1 MNKKNFFYPTR
12 IFRGVL
18 VIFMALLCHTMV
30 YSQQSGIVLK
40 WDSQIGCLEYEE
52 DRKKE
57 AFLEDIEEGECVRVC
72 EHSIVNYTLTGSNI
86 ASVSWNV
93 AGGTVQSITGG
104 GLILEV
110 EWGASG
116 GGAVSFDLVLT
127 DDTIISKTLC
137 IEIIDGP
144 LADFTVVSPGGGDQ
158 FCANVPIY
166 FTNLSHPDGGSQL
179 VSYFWDFGDGEFSSA
194 YEPSHIYTTSGW
206 YEVKLQV
213 RNECNCVAT
222 YAMKIFISE
231 TALPISC
238 PTVVCEGAV
247 EVYTVEG
254 SECEIY
260 WEIEG
265 GHVLS
270 YPNSTSVQVVWDNIG
285 PDGYGYVSA
294 KSSCQCPNWTTVK
307 IPVVPLHGVIQG
319 ETEMCAP
326 DQERY
331 QLPQWP
337 GTFYEWTLIDLNGNP
352 PGTTLIQTDQLNEV
366 IVDGVYPGKYL
377 LKCTYTNALHDC
389 GGSAELLINI
399 KHTLEIDGDFELC
412 QDDSSTYSSNIGSPS
427 TWKLYKNG
435 VHLTTSTALTFPYTF
450 INDGVYQLK
459 VSHPDACKEVTKIIK
474 VHSTGALSGSI
485 TGDTVACTGLPYEY
499 SFPSPGS
506 SYNLVW
512 SVDGGS
518 IQGPD
523 MGNQVQIVFDDPVPS
538 SGYYEISV
546 IKQLKNAPYCE
557 SEPKTLHVYPKES
570 GAVVQNIDDEDLFCP
585 SSFTSFSFTSPYM
598 SEIEDILW
606 KIESDAGN
614 SNFGNVVDG
623 QGTDNIEVSWNEI
636 FMGNNTG
643 KVILQIRFCGRL
655 ETYEYPVTLRPTP
668 VLTWTDGLTSVC
680 AGELNSFQLSF
691 ESDVILE
698 SGEIVWDLG
707 QGITHT
713 DYITTPDDT
722 FISPIMHYP
731 NTFDADMNIEISVTV
746 NAPNQCL
753 VPAVVYKTI
762 TVKPSPRIAVTPG
775 YNYAVCPDAFG
786 NYSTPTLTAN
796 LQAGVSLTGS
806 IEWYKVGS
814 PDVLVGT
821 GMTFVVTQAEGPG
834 YYYAQATA
842 TNGCTERSR
851 TFRVVVQCPQP
862 SCTLPFTPTVT
873 AGIAQFTDCHTFK
886 LSGTFNNSGSMAFVN
901 WLYSSSPGM
910 IMTSSDNNNAEF
922 TVTAPGNYM
931 VFYRVGYHNG
941 SGDIC
946 TVTRTVH
953 IKVPYI
959 SGIRYE
965 TVCNGD
971 GTFDVTLLNDS
982 THILTD
988 AELDDLVYTFY
999 INNSM
1004 VQTGNIE
1011 NYTASSLGAGTYTLA
1026 LELTHPDYPGILTCR
1041 AETEITLVVPD
1052 TSFTITHDP
1061 NCVENKAILTLNTPT
1076 LPGYR
1081 YEWGFNGTTFII
1093 TDPGIQE
1100 TLVNLQYEGGID
1112 PSEITLTITDPGG
1125 CTFGNSESTDEIVSQ
1140 ANFEGN
1146 IEGGG
1151 PYCDGDIATL
1161 TFITLVT
1168 PLPDAYQWMQG
1179 NTPIPGATSSTYSP
1193 TQNGSYW
1200 VILYNED
1207 GCVDKLTPS
1216 ATVNFYP
1223 RPYVDLTGPDTVC
1236 ADTEFTLQGS
1246 VSGGGTLQKRWLRNG
1261 LEIQPWS
1268 VSTSVVKEF
1277 TETTAGIYTYRLE
1290 VRIQGNNSCYEWAEF
1305 QVEVLELPDADPD
1318 YDIFDCQPY
1327 SVKLYINSPI
1337 PGATYLWSNGDSG
1350 SDIVVNEG
1358 GAYSVTVITADGCS
1372 KTVQLFVPKS
1382 PEIYLW
1388 VFPSGCAEF
1397 CKKEIEQGITLPAPN
1412 ASFEHYSW
1420 NVDTIPD
1427 LYGSGF
1433 SPDYAV
1439 NQFGKLDLTLE
1450 NEFCSVTSDPL
1461 VISEI
1466 KDCKECKLRLELK
1479 EDKRIDKPYLY
1490 YLLSG
1495 TIYNTFGQ
1503 DITISISSATGDGIY
1518 IPSTIFIPASG
1529 SYTFSPLT
1537 FIPYGGFSGGTSYI
1551 RFEVRDSKGNLICF
1565 DEVKIEYS
1573 SAGQARPVVENS
1585 LKIMPNPAQ
1594 TYTTLEY
1601 DLGES
1606 TQGNIRVFDMTGI
1619 QQWEQKI
1626 TESKGSINFDA
1637 YRLPT
1642 GNYVVVLFADG
1653 KAINQQ
1659 ILIKK

>member
-1 MNKKNFFYPTR
+1 MKKQKNIYPAFL
-12 IFRGVL
+12 IRGIL
-18 VIFMALLCHTMV
+18 LIFMAFLSRTTV
-30 YSQQSGIVLK
+30 YAQQSGIVLK
-40 WDSQIGCLEYEE
+40 WDSQVGCLEYEE
-52 DRKKE
+52 DRGKK
-57 AFLEDIEEGECVRVC
+57 AFVESIEEGECVRVC
-72 EHSIVNYTLTGSNI
+72 ENSIINYTIIGNDI
-86 ASVSWNV
+86 AAVDWNV
-93 AGGTVQSITGG
+93 TGGTILSITNS
-104 GLILEV
+104 GLDLKV
-110 EWGASG
+110 EWGSNG
-116 GGAVSFDLVLT
+116 GGAVSFDIVLT
-127 DDTIISKTLC
+127 DDTVISKTLC

-144 LADFTVVSPGGGDQ
+144 FAHFTVVNPAGSDE

-194 YEPSHIYTTSGW
+194 YEPSHIYTSSGW

-222 YAMKIFISE
+222 YVMKIFISE

-260 WEIEG
+260 WEVEG
-265 GHVLS
+265 GHILS
-270 YPNSTSVQVVWDNIG
+270 NPNYNSVQVVWDNIG
-285 PDGYGYVSA
+285 SDGYGYVSA
-294 KSSCQCPNWTTVK
+294 KSSCMCPNWTTVK

-352 PGTTLIQTDQLNEV
+352 TGTTLIQTDQLNEV
-366 IVDGVYPGKYL
+366 IVDGVHPGKYL
-377 LKCTYTNALHDC
+377 LKCTYTNALDDC

-399 KHTLEIDGDFELC
+399 KHTLEIDGEFELC
-412 QDDSSTYSSNIGSPS
+412 QGNSSTYSSNIGSPS

-435 VHLTTSTALTFPYTF
+435 VLQTTVTALSFSYTF
-450 INDGVYQLK
+450 VNDGVYQLK
-459 VSHPDACKEVTKIIK
+459 VSHPDACKDVTKIIT
-474 VHSTGALSGSI
+474 VHSTGPLTGSI
-485 TGDTVACTGLPYEY
+485 TGDTIVCTDLPYQY
-499 SFPSPGS
+499 SFPSPGP

-512 SVDGGS
+512 SVIGGT
-518 IQGPD
+518 IQGPN
-523 MGNQVQIVFDDPVPS
+523 MGSSVQIVFDNPVPS

-546 IKQLKNAPYCE
+546 FKQLKNAPYCE
-557 SEPKTLHVYPKES
+557 SEPVSLLVYPKES
-570 GAVVQNIDDEDLFCP
+570 GVVIHNVDDENLFCP

-598 SEIEDILW
+598 SDIEDILW

-623 QGTDNIEVSWNEI
+623 QGTDNVEVSWNEI
-636 FMGNNTG
+636 YMGNNTG
-643 KVILQIRFCGRL
+643 KVILQIRFCGKL
-655 ETYEYPVTLRPTP
+655 ETFEYPVTLRPTP
-668 VLTWTDGLTSVC
+668 VLTWTDGITSVC

-691 ESDVILE
+691 VSDVVLN

-707 QGITHT
+707 QGITYV
-713 DYITTPDDT
+713 DYITTPNST
-722 FISPIMHYP
+722 FTSPLMFYP
-731 NTFDADMNIEISVTV
+731 NTFDANMNMDVSVTV
-746 NAPNQCL
+746 NAPNECL
-753 VPAVVYKTI
+753 VPAVAYKTI

-775 YNYAVCPDAFG
+775 YNYAVCPDALG

-886 LSGTFNNSGSMAFVN
+886 LSGTFSNSGSMAFVN
-901 WLYSSSPGM
+901 WTYSPNPGM
-910 IMTSSDNNNAEF
+910 TMISSDNNNAEF

-999 INNSM
+999 VNSTM
-1004 VQTGNIE
+1004 VQSGSLE
-1011 NYTASSLGAGTYTLA
+1011 NYTAPSLGAGTYTLA

-1041 AETEITLVVPD
+1041 AETEVTLVVPD

-1081 YEWGFNGTTFII
+1081 YDFEFDETSFITAESGVTEVLI
-1093 TDPGIQE
+1093 
-1100 TLVNLQYEGGID
+1100 NLKEGNGID
-1112 PSEITLTITDPGG
+1112 PSQITLTITDPGG
-1125 CTFGNSESTDEIVSQ
+1125 CTFTNSEETDEIVSE
-1140 ANFEGN
+1140 AKYVGF
-1146 IEGGG
+1146 ITGGG
-1151 PYCDGDIATL
+1151 PYCDGDIALL
-1161 TFITLVT
+1161 TYYPTIGV
-1168 PLPDAYQWMQG
+1168 PDSYQWMQG

-1200 VILYNED
+1200 VMLYNED
-1207 GCVDKLTPS
+1207 GCVDKSTGS
-1216 ATVNFYP
+1216 VTVNFYP

-1261 LEIQPWS
+1261 VQVQGWS
-1268 VSTSVVKEF
+1268 VSTPVVKEF

-1397 CKKEIEQGITLPAPN
+1397 CKIELEQGITLPAPN
-1412 ASFEHYSW
+1412 ASFVYYGW
-1420 NVDTIPD
+1420 NIDAVPN

-1433 SPDYAV
+1433 SPDYTI
-1439 NQFGKLDLTLE
+1439 NQLGKLDLTLE

-1466 KDCKECKLRLELK
+1466 KDCKECRLRLNLREV
-1479 EDKRIDKPYLY
+1479 KRIDKPYLY
-1490 YLLSG
+1490 YLLAG
-1495 TIYNTFGQ
+1495 TLVNGFGQ
-1503 DITISISSATGDGIY
+1503 DVTVSISSATGDGIY
-1518 IPSTIFIPASG
+1518 IPSTIFIPTSG
-1529 SYTFSPLT
+1529 SYNFNPLT
-1537 FIPYGGFSGGTSYI
+1537 FIPYGGFTGGTSYI
-1551 RFEVRDSKGNLICF
+1551 RFEVRDAKGNLICF
-1565 DEVKIEYS
+1565 EEVKMEYS
-1573 SAGQARPVVENS
+1573 SPQQARPETES
-1585 LKIMPNPAQ
+1585 ILKITPNPVQ
-1594 TYTTLEY
+1594 TYTVLEY
-1601 DLGES
+1601 DLGNI
-1606 TQGNIRVFDMTGI
+1606 TQGYIRVFDMTGV
-1619 QQWEQKI
+1619 QHWEQKL
-1626 TESKGSINFDA
+1626 TESKGSINFEA

-1642 GNYVVVLFADG
+1642 GNYVVVLFAEG
-1653 KAINQQ
+1653 NLINQQ